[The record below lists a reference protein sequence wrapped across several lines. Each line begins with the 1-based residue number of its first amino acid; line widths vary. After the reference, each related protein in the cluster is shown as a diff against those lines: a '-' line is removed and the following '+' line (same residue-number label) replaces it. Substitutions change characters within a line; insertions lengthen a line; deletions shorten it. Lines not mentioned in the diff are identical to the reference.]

1 MLQAKGTYPFKMPF
15 EFDVLK
21 SIYMEH
27 YYINLILAL
36 AK

>member
-27 YYINLILAL
+27 ISLILAL